1 MTDPGTYP
9 LLTDP
14 DVMRAVEENLGR
26 EPAEIALDRR
36 VPHAAVVATQVKY
49 LRRARTKL
57 PAYYAARCI
66 LPPRAFEQASSK
78 AAAARKSCAGQRAL
92 DLTCGL
98 GVDSLYLARRFRRV
112 VALERDPALAQIAAE
127 NFRRLD
133 VGNVEVVCTD
143 AESYLA
149 AAGERFDW
157 IFADPDRRDAVGRK
171 QLRLEA
177 CSPDVLALG
186 PALERL
192 SGRLCLKNSPLF
204 DVDEAFR
211 LFPRCRV
218 EAVSLGGECKEVVIY
233 ADGSGPRITAVALG
247 LGEVSAIPGTP
258 APPPPERFAA
268 EEYRYLIVPDVA
280 LRKARLSRRHLAG
293 RADAWSD
300 NGFGF
305 ARERPSGVLGRVLE
319 IARIDPWRP
328 KLLRRELR
336 GRGVETLLRDF
347 PFPAARILRE
357 LGAHEGGEVRL
368 ALTKIGNDCWAIRLK

>member
-66 LPPRAFEQASSK
+66 LPPRASSRLRARRPQPANPAPGNGRSTSRAASGWTASIWHVVS
-78 AAAARKSCAGQRAL
+78 AASWPSSATPRWRKSPPRISAGWM
-92 DLTCGL
+92 
-98 GVDSLYLARRFRRV
+98 LATWRWFVPTPKATSRP
-112 VALERDPALAQIAAE
+112 PAS
-127 NFRRLD
+127 
-133 VGNVEVVCTD
+133 GSTGSSPTPTD
-143 AESYLA
+143 ATQSGA
-149 AAGERFDW
+149 NNCGWR
-157 IFADPDRRDAVGRK
+157 PG
-171 QLRLEA
+171 
-177 CSPDVLALG
+177 SPDVLALG

-319 IARIDPWRP
+319 IARIDPWAAQTP
-328 KLLRRELR
+328 GGASSAAGVWRRCC
-336 GRGVETLLRDF
+336 GTF
-347 PFPAARILRE
+347 PFRPHASCGSWAHTRAARSGWRSRKSGTIVGRS
-357 LGAHEGGEVRL
+357 G
-368 ALTKIGNDCWAIRLK
+368 